1 MQEGNPVPDEVE
13 SVTIRLASLELTI
26 SVRRLDSVPSSSL
39 GFEVVSTVPESVTSS
54 VLPTAPEEPVLIFD
68 FEAGIEDRVIAT
80 QTARTLEQFPLPFLA
95 YLVVKLR
102 SGVEGWSPKARIA
115 RAFRA
120 GVIAGRRL
128 NGIVLHENSLTIPLR
143 NSYYICLRRAAGGPG
158 FWTCN
163 YARYHQAVVGPD
175 GRLCDWS
182 ISQGF
187 PSRAEVEAFLVGS
200 RRPWPRE
207 L

>member
-1 MQEGNPVPDEVE
+1 MPDEVE

-80 QTARTLEQFPLPFLA
+80 QTARTLEQLPLPFLA

-128 NGIVLHENSLTIPLR
+128 NGIVPREQPLNSSEEFLLHLP
-143 NSYYICLRRAAGGPG
+143 
-158 FWTCN
+158 
-163 YARYHQAVVGPD
+163 
-175 GRLCDWS
+175 
-182 ISQGF
+182 SQGRRR
-187 PSRAEVEAFLVGS
+187 SWILDLQLRKVSSSSGGA
-200 RRPWPRE
+200 RRPT

>member
-1 MQEGNPVPDEVE
+1 MAEEVE
-13 SVTIRLASLELTI
+13 SLTVRIASLELTI
-26 SVRRLDSVPSSSL
+26 SVRRLESDTSSSR
-39 GFEVVSTVPESVTSS
+39 GFEIVSSATQSVSS
-54 VLPTAPEEPVLIFD
+54 FVQPTAPEEPVLIFD
-68 FEAGIEDRVIAT
+68 FDSAIEDRVIAT
-80 QTARTLEQFPLPFLA
+80 KTARTLEELPLGFLH

-102 SGVEGWSPKARIA
+102 AGAEGWSPKARIA

-120 GVIAGRRL
+120 GLIAGRRL
-128 NGIVLHENSLTIPLR
+128 NGIVLGENSLSIPLR
-143 NSYYICLRRAAGGPG
+143 SSYYICLRRAGGGPG

-163 YARYHQAVVGPD
+163 YGRYHQAVVGPD

-187 PSRAEVEAFLVGS
+187 PSRAETEAFLVGS
-200 RRPWPRE
+200 RRPWPQE